1 MKTAVQIVLA
11 IAIILLGYLL
21 YESVMTPIRFNKE
34 QKLRY
39 DRTIERLKDIRVAQN
54 AYKSEYGE
62 YTGSFDTLIN
72 FLKTDSFTIEKI
84 IGTYD
89 LDEMTE
95 EQALE
100 QGIIDKEVTK
110 IPVLDSLFRDNY
122 PVERLR
128 YVPFTDDAKFE
139 MAAGEVETGS
149 GVTVQVFE
157 AKVHNDVL
165 LHGMNRQ
172 LVINFNDERETIT
185 GYPGLKVGSLTEANN
200 NAGNWE

>member
-1 MKTAVQIVLA
+1 MKTVIQIVLG

-21 YESVMTPIRFNKE
+21 YESIMTPIRFNKE

-39 DRTIERLKDIRVAQN
+39 ERTIERLKDIRVAQN
-54 AYKSEYGE
+54 AYKSEHGD

-72 FLKTDSFTIEKI
+72 FLKTDSFTIERI
-84 IGTYD
+84 IGEYD
-89 LDEMTE
+89 MDEMTQ
-95 EQALE
+95 EQAIE
-100 QGIIDKEVTK
+100 QGIVEEKITK
-110 IPVLDSLFRDNY
+110 VPVLDSLFKPNY

-139 MAAGEVETGS
+139 MDAGEVETGS
-149 GVTVQVFE
+149 GITVQVFE

-172 LVINFNDERETIT
+172 LVVNFNDERETIS

>member
-1 MKTAVQIVLA
+1 MKTVVQIVLG

-21 YESVMTPIRFNKE
+21 YESIMTPIRFNQE
-34 QKLRY
+34 QRLRY

-54 AYKSEYGE
+54 AYKSEYGK

-89 LDEMTE
+89 MDEMTQ
-95 EQALE
+95 EQAVE
-100 QGIIDKEVTK
+100 QGVVEKQVTK
-110 IPVLDSLFRDNY
+110 IPVLDSLFRHDY

-128 YVPFTDDAKFE
+128 YVPFTDNAQFE

-149 GVTVQVFE
+149 GLTVQVFE

-172 LVINFNDERETIT
+172 LVVNFNDERETIS